1 MKLKEISKIDVSFTK
16 SRIQF
21 KIIQIISNI

>member
-1 MKLKEISKIDVSFTK
+1 MKLKEISKMDISFTK

-21 KIIQIISNI
+21 KIIQIINNV